1 MGRPLERVA
10 AWMGALGRV
19 GSGAEKVLFSD
30 LDAGQTG
37 VCFCERE
44 PAS

>member
-1 MGRPLERVA
+1 ME
-10 AWMGALGRV
+10 ALGGV

-37 VCFCERE
+37 VFCL
-44 PAS
+44 